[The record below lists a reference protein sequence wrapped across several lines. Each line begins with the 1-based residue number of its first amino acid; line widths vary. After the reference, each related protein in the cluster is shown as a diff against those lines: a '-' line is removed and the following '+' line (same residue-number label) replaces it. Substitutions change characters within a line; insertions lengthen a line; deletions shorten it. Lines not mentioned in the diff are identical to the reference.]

1 MTTQL
6 KQNAGLDK
14 ILFIDAF
21 SGVAGDMLV
30 AALLDLGVP
39 QAVFEDALKL
49 LPLTG
54 YSIEVQQVKKSS
66 IAACRFIVNVEQ
78 SQPQRNYAEIQSML
92 HASTLAEGVKSIAF
106 KAFGILAHA
115 EARVHR
121 MPIEK
126 VHFHEVGAVDS
137 IVDIVAAAVGL
148 NWLGARVISSPL
160 PMGRGSVIT
169 QHGALPLPAPATVE
183 CLHNVPTYDAG
194 IDAELVTPTGACL
207 IAAVAET
214 FCRWPQM
221 RPQSTGWGSGS
232 MELEDRPNLLRL
244 VLGDDSSNSTDEQ
257 GHADSPFAVL
267 EANIDDMSPEIA
279 AYAIECV
286 LNAGALDAWTT
297 PILMKKGRQ
306 AIMLSA
312 LVKHADTTALS
323 SVIFRETT
331 SLGVRIRPSYRTERA
346 RRMISVATQ
355 FGPIAVKVAEGDGL
369 PQNVAPEFDD
379 CRRAAEQHNVP
390 IKAVFAAATAAAESL
405 LGG

>member
-1 MTTQL
+1 MTTEL

-14 ILFIDAF
+14 ILFLDAF
-21 SGVAGDMLV
+21 SGIAGDMLV

-39 QAVFEDALKL
+39 QAAFEDALKL

-66 IAACRFIVNVEQ
+66 IAACRFIVHVEQ

-92 HASTLAEGVKSIAF
+92 HASTLPEGVKSIAL
-106 KAFGILAHA
+106 KAFDILAQA

-169 QHGALPLPAPATVE
+169 QHGTLPLPAPATVE

-207 IAAVAET
+207 VAAVAET
-214 FCRWPQM
+214 FSRWPQM
-221 RPQSTGWGSGS
+221 RPHSTGWGSGS
-232 MELEDRPNLLRL
+232 MDLEDRPNLLRL
-244 VLGDDSSNSTDEQ
+244 VLGDDMSNSTAAQEQ
-257 GHADSPFAVL
+257 VDSPFAVL

-286 LNAGALDAWTT
+286 LNTGALDAWTT

-312 LVKHADTTALS
+312 LVKTADTTALS
-323 SVIFRETT
+323 TVIFRETT
-331 SLGVRIRPSYRTERA
+331 SLGVRIRPSHRTERA

-390 IKAVFAAATAAAESL
+390 IKAVFAAATAAAETL